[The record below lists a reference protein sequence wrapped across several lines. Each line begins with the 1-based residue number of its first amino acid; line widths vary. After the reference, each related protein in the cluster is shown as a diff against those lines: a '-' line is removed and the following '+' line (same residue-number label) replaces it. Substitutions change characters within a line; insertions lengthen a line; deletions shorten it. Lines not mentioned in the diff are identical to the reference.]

1 MKTGLVSSSGVI
13 ENIIVVD
20 DINNYTPPDDFTV
33 IQSEDVAIG
42 RQVLNGSVVVPVI
55 PPEQTIVPDLT
66 ARQFLSALTLQGIIT
81 ESEAMDRS
89 TIPASIAAVFNTLPP
104 AAATVA
110 RITWANMTIVPRQ
123 DPLVDALG
131 ASLNM
136 MPTQIDDFFRQAATI

>member
-1 MKTGLVSSSGVI
+1 MTYTYTNPQHTFITDGQGSLIPVDTTLMEYRRLI
-13 ENIIVVD
+13 ENNVTIEPYVA
-20 DINNYTPPDDFTV
+20 PP
-33 IQSEDVAIG
+33 A
-42 RQVLNGSVVVPVI
+42 P
-55 PPEQTIVPDLT
+55 VPDLT

-104 AAATVA
+104 TTATVA

-123 DPLVDALG
+123 DPLVNVLG

-136 MPTQIDDFFRQAATI
+136 TPTQIDDFFRQAATL

>member
-1 MKTGLVSSSGVI
+1 MTYTYTNPQHTFITDGQGSLIPVDTTLMEYRRLI
-13 ENIIVVD
+13 ENNVTIEPYVA
-20 DINNYTPPDDFTV
+20 PP
-33 IQSEDVAIG
+33 A
-42 RQVLNGSVVVPVI
+42 P
-55 PPEQTIVPDLT
+55 VPDLT

-104 AAATVA
+104 TAATVA
-110 RITWANMTIVPRQ
+110 RITWANMTIIPRQ

-136 MPTQIDDFFRQAATI
+136 TPTQIDDFFRQAATL

>member
-1 MKTGLVSSSGVI
+1 MTYTYTNPEHTIITDGQGTFIPAEADNRDYQRLIQNNVTI
-13 ENIIVVD
+13 EPYVA
-20 DINNYTPPDDFTV
+20 PPAF
-33 IQSEDVAIG
+33 I
-42 RQVLNGSVVVPVI
+42 
-55 PPEQTIVPDLT
+55 PDLT

-104 AAATVA
+104 TAATVA
-110 RITWANMTIVPRQ
+110 RITWANMTIIPRQ

-136 MPTQIDDFFRQAATI
+136 MPTQIDDFFRQAVTI

>member
-1 MKTGLVSSSGVI
+1 MTYTYTNPEHTIITDGQGTFIPADADNRDYQRLVENNVTI
-13 ENIIVVD
+13 EPYVA
-20 DINNYTPPDDFTV
+20 PP
-33 IQSEDVAIG
+33 A
-42 RQVLNGSVVVPVI
+42 PVS
-55 PPEQTIVPDLT
+55 DLT

-136 MPTQIDDFFRQAATI
+136 TPTQIDDFFRQAATL